1 MYANKKNFL
10 IVTASIG
17 SGHNRAA
24 QAIGN
29 EIRSKYPQ
37 ANIHIV
43 DFMSTKTAY
52 LNMLLK
58 EAYLIMLNLLPA
70 MYALLYN
77 WTGGRLKG
85 FSIQTLLAIAMKND
99 MRNLIKLYQADVV
112 ICTHPFPCAAAAY
125 LKKNEQVDILL
136 AGVITDF
143 AIHQLWVY
151 KEVDMYFLCNAS
163 MANLLAEKGVDKWRI
178 FDTGIPI
185 DTSFAVHYDKN
196 KLAQEMNLDLTIP
209 IILVM
214 GGGLGMG
221 GVKFALTALENIQQR
236 MQVLVVAGE
245 NQNLRSQLRKV
256 AEESKHSV
264 RVWGFSDNIQELMAV
279 STLLITKPGAL
290 TICEALA
297 MELPMVL
304 SEPIPGQEKE
314 NAAYIEATGTALWVR
329 NTDELASIVERLILD
344 TEALSLMRK
353 NAQKYKKPYAAET
366 IVDEIEKYLMN
377 NENQVS
383 GM

>member
-24 QAIGN
+24 QAIGK

-58 EAYLIMLNLLPA
+58 EAYLAMLNLLPDL
-70 MYALLYN
+70 YKLLYS
-77 WTGGRLKG
+77 WSGGRLKG
-85 FSIQTLLAIAMKND
+85 VSIQTLLALAMKND
-99 MRNLIKLYQADVV
+99 MMHLIKHYQADVV

-125 LKKNEQVDILL
+125 IKKNNKANILL

-143 AIHQLWVY
+143 AIHQVWVY

-163 MANLLAEKGVDKWRI
+163 MGALLAEKGVESWRI

-185 DTSFAVHYDKN
+185 DTSFTMKYDKHQ
-196 KLAQEMNLDLTIP
+196 LAKEMNLDLNIP
-209 IILVM
+209 IVLVM

-221 GVKFALTALENIQQR
+221 GVKMALTALETLK
-236 MQVLVVAGE
+236 MKLQVLVVAGE
-245 NQNLRSQLRKV
+245 NHNLRAELRKI
-256 AEESKHSV
+256 AESSK
-264 RVWGFSDNIQELMAV
+264 
-279 STLLITKPGAL
+279 
-290 TICEALA
+290 
-297 MELPMVL
+297 
-304 SEPIPGQEKE
+304 PGQEKE
-314 NAAYIEATGTALWVR
+314 NAEYIEATGTALWVK
-329 NTDELASIVERLILD
+329 NTNELAKIIEQVILD
-344 TEALSLMRK
+344 NEILTKMRI
-353 NAQKYKKPYAAET
+353 NARFYKRPYAAKT
-366 IVDEIEKYLMN
+366 IVEEIEKYLTN
-377 NENQVS
+377 SQNQVS